1 MLLLK
6 VVIIDIVNDLPLYWG
21 NILKIINKYVIFQ
34 VMINLTFLALSL
46 CNSKLSDKDKNLQ
59 ILLPKNG
66 QRDIPSLW
74 FILFCYLIQTLIYYF
89 HFSCLSVMLYGWNVI
104 FSAAIGGRLLIYLFF
119 VVEDTDKKIK
129 FTLVI
134 K

>member
-1 MLLLK
+1 MLLK

-21 NILKIINKYVIFQ
+21 NIPKTINKYVIFQ

-66 QRDIPSLW
+66 QSDITSLW

-89 HFSCLSVMLYGWNVI
+89 HFICPSVTLYGWNVI

-129 FTLVI
+129 FTLLI